1 VKQVRQDGL
10 EAVLKRG
17 PVVPVIVIESLAH
30 AVPLAR
36 ALVQG
41 GLTVLEVT
49 LRTPV
54 ALDAVRAIRAEVEG
68 AICGVGTVLTPGQL
82 AEAEAA
88 GAMFAVSPGT
98 TPGLLD
104 AAADSAVPLLPGAA
118 TASEIMALLERGI
131 TLQKFFP
138 AEAAGGAAA
147 LGSFASPLS
156 RARFCPTGGVTPANA
171 RAYLSLPNVLCVG
184 GSWML
189 PKAAVQAGD
198 WEQVQRLAADASAL
212 R

>member
-1 VKQVRQDGL
+1 MKQGRQDGL
-10 EAVLKRG
+10 EAVLRRG

-82 AEAEAA
+82 AESEAA
-88 GAMFAVSPGT
+88 GAAFAVSPGT
-98 TPGLLD
+98 TPNLLD

-147 LGSFASPLS
+147 LGSFASPLA

-171 RAYLSLPNVLCVG
+171 KAYLSLPNVLCVG

-189 PKAAVQAGD
+189 PKPAVQAGD
-198 WEQVQRLAADASAL
+198 WEQVQRLAAEASAL